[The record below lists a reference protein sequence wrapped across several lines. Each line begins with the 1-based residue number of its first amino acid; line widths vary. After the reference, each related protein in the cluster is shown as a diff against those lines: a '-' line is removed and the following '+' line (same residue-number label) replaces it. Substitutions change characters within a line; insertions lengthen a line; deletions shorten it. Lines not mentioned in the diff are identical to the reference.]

1 MTVLKHSRQI
11 LSALSLFLI
20 CTILLFYA
28 CKKETQ
34 PEEFIAKPFSLEQ
47 ASSRTPFEI
56 TTIGW
61 LDTFQNN
68 LALAVANTSLTQT
81 YTFEKMASGV
91 EALINIATVSTHRRT
106 VHQTNVTNFQVTVT
120 GTSQALKAIYN
131 GSYNA
136 YRNYWLSTDTTET
149 YPVVIDVSI
158 ISIVGNV
165 LNVRATSILGVC
177 NTCLLQNF
185 TNSAEC
191 DGNAF
196 ATDEAYYV
204 GGGDEELSLVGSY
217 TLPMCNNACGE
228 TPACQTPA
236 SAASGE
242 YPMNHMVQGF
252 PL

>member
-81 YTFEKMASGV
+81 YTF
-91 EALINIATVSTHRRT
+91 
-106 VHQTNVTNFQVTVT
+106 TNQRIIRNQFYFETNFF
-120 GTSQALKAIYN
+120 
-131 GSYNA
+131 
-136 YRNYWLSTDTTET
+136 
-149 YPVVIDVSI
+149 P
-158 ISIVGNV
+158 IS
-165 LNVRATSILGVC
+165 R
-177 NTCLLQNF
+177 
-185 TNSAEC
+185 
-191 DGNAF
+191 
-196 ATDEAYYV
+196 
-204 GGGDEELSLVGSY
+204 
-217 TLPMCNNACGE
+217 
-228 TPACQTPA
+228 
-236 SAASGE
+236 
-242 YPMNHMVQGF
+242 
-252 PL
+252 